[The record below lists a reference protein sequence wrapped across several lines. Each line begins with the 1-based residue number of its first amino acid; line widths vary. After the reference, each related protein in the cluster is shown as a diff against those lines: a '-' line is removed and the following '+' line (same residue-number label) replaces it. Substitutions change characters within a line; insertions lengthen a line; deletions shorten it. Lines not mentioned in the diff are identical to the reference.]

1 MALPQVAGADP
12 PRWLSFM
19 LVLAGGVALSGFAD
33 FALSQAGYAALGAY
47 VWAVGYAGTVL
58 LLFALYLRP
67 LELTGPDGEGGHDG
81 PEGGVETD
89 R

>member
-1 MALPQVAGADP
+1 MRMSLPQVVSGDT
-12 PRWLSFM
+12 PRWLSFL

-58 LLFALYLRP
+58 LLFVLYLRP
-67 LELTGPDGEGGHDG
+67 LEITGPDGEG
-81 PEGGVETD
+81 PTETD

>member
-1 MALPQVAGADP
+1 MPLSQVAGLDLDP
-12 PRWLSFM
+12 PRWMTFV
-19 LVLAGGVALSGFAD
+19 LVLAGGIALSGFAD

-58 LLFALYLRP
+58 LLFVLFLRP
-67 LELTGPDGEGGHDG
+67 LEITGPDGEGGTG
-81 PEGGVETD
+81 NGSE

>member
-1 MALPQVAGADP
+1 MSLPQVAGVDLDP
-12 PRWLSFM
+12 PRWLTFM
-19 LVLAGGVALSGFAD
+19 FVLAGGVALSGVAD
-33 FALSQAGYAALGAY
+33 FALSQAGYGALGAY

-67 LELTGPDGEGGHDG
+67 LEITGPDGGGEAE
-81 PEGGVETD
+81 PD